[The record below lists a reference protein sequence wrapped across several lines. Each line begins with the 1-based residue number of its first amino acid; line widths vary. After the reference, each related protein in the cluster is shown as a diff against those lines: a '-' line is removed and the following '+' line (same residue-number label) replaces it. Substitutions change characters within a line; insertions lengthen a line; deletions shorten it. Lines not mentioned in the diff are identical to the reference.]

1 MCQININEL
10 EAKINNSTKDEF
22 LLELEGTINEVIKIS
37 NMKILIDT
45 DYIKIYSQDK
55 EKMKLN
61 KHQIMRI
68 EGKSGE
74 YIISFDSMQK
84 AKIK

>member
-10 EAKINNSTKDEF
+10 EIKINNSSKNEF
-22 LLELEGTINEVIKIS
+22 LVELEGTINEVIKIS

-45 DYIKIYSQDK
+45 NYIKIYSQDK

-61 KHQIMRI
+61 KHQIMKI
-68 EGKSGE
+68 EEIDEE

>member
-10 EAKINNSTKDEF
+10 EIKINNSSKNEF
-22 LLELEGTINEVIKIS
+22 LVELEGTINEVIKIS

-45 DYIKIYSQDK
+45 NYIKIYSQDK

-61 KHQIMRI
+61 KHQIMKI
-68 EGKSGE
+68 EEKNEE
-74 YIISFDSMQK
+74 YNISFDSMQK